1 MAFSAD
7 AFEILAS
14 FEIVVITSAF
24 VIPFTS
30 FFHVPC

>member
-1 MAFSAD
+1 
-7 AFEILAS
+7 LAS